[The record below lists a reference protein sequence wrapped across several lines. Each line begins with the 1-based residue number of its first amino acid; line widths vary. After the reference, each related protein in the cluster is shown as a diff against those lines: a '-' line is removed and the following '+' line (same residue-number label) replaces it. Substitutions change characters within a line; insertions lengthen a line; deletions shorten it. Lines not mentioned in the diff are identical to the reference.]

1 VRGQSLV
8 FGKSFMPGPTAGP
21 GAGMPV
27 VIDQSWFQ
35 GNGGGFGPVSA
46 QFVEPGGYTKLREIA
61 VAYSLDQPWVRQFG
75 FSSID
80 LRLAGRNL
88 YTWTKYR
95 GIDPEANLAGAA
107 VLIQGVDYFNNPQTR
122 SFVISLGLNR

>member
-1 VRGQSLV
+1 VAS
-8 FGKSFMPGPTAGP
+8 
-21 GAGMPV
+21 
-27 VIDQSWFQ
+27 
-35 GNGGGFGPVSA
+35 
-46 QFVEPGGYTKLREIA
+46 QFVEPGGYTKLREVS
-61 VAYSLDQPWVRQFG
+61 VAYSLDQDWVKSWG

-80 LRLAGRNL
+80 LRLSGRNL